1 MRPRFLAALAFLAI
15 AAACAR
21 RGAVDPKA
29 PIILISI
36 DTLRSD
42 HLPAYGYTKVD
53 TPNLDALRKDAI
65 LFQRAYAV
73 CPLTLVSHASVLTG
87 LLPADHGIRDNLGYN
102 LDPKVKT
109 VAELLKSKGY
119 ATGAA
124 VSAAVLNGE
133 CGIKRGFDLWDD
145 DIDLDTTAISIGRSQ
160 RGGDVTRE
168 RAQKWIGEHKAQPF
182 FFFFHIYEPHT
193 PYDPPEPF
201 KSKYSS
207 AYDGEVATADAI
219 VGRFLDYLKEQ
230 GLYDRATIVLMSD
243 HGEGLGEHGE
253 VEHGVFLYREDI
265 QVPLMLKLPRGA
277 QHGQSVAAPVQL
289 LDIFP
294 TIAGAFG
301 FNKKTEGRSL
311 LDIANGKAE
320 GDRSLYAETYYP
332 RLHYGWNDLHSIISG
347 ADHYIHAPKPELYDI
362 VADPAEL
369 RNVLQDK
376 RRIYTALRE
385 RIQPYIHA
393 AAAPGA
399 VDEERKQQLAAL
411 GYIGSTVSTK
421 PDDVL
426 PDPKDNIH
434 FANDIGSAY
443 RAYLADNFEEADKLT
458 SALLRNNARMVDVW
472 ALRARVMQ
480 KLNRLDEAID
490 CAKEAVKLS
499 PGTTSLAAMVATF
512 SLEAKRYDDAEKHA
526 RLTLKDTPFEAHQLL
541 GQIDLARKDYAK
553 ARQEAVLAEQVIAN
567 RPSTMLLQARI
578 SMESGDAEAALK
590 TLDRIVANLAARGSK
605 PLPKVNFYRGDALAR
620 LGRADEAEVAFREE
634 IKLFPTDPQP
644 YKNLILLYTV
654 EGKNREATELIFSL
668 EKAAPTPP
676 SYLAISETLKT
687 IGDRGGARFWAARGL
702 SRFPADRQLQAA
714 YRG

>member
-1 MRPRFLAALAFLAI
+1 MKRRRSNFHARSCMRRRFLYLIALLLG
-15 AAACAR
+15 AACAP

-124 VSAAVLNGE
+124 VSAAVLNGA

-145 DIDLDTTAISIGRSQ
+145 DIDLDTTAISISRSQ

-201 KSKYSS
+201 KSKYGS
-207 AYDGEVATADAI
+207 AYDGEVAAAGAI
-219 VGRFLDYLKEQ
+219 VGRFLDYLKGQ

-277 QHGQSVAAPVQL
+277 QHEQSVAAPVQL

-301 FNKKTEGRSL
+301 FNQKTEGRSL
-311 LDIANGKAE
+311 LDIANGRVE
-320 GDRSLYAETYYP
+320 GDRPLYAETYYP

-347 ADHYIHAPKPELYDI
+347 ADHYIHAPKPELYDV

-369 RNVLQDK
+369 QNVLPDK

-393 AAAPGA
+393 AAAPAA
-399 VDEERKQQLAAL
+399 VDEEQKQQLAAL

-426 PDPKDNIH
+426 PDPKER
-434 FANDIGSAY
+434 S
-443 RAYLADNFEEADKLT
+443 EEHT
-458 SALLRNNARMVDVW
+458 S
-472 ALRARVMQ
+472 
-480 KLNRLDEAID
+480 E
-490 CAKEAVKLS
+490 
-499 PGTTSLAAMVATF
+499 
-512 SLEAKRYDDAEKHA
+512 
-526 RLTLKDTPFEAHQLL
+526 
-541 GQIDLARKDYAK
+541 
-553 ARQEAVLAEQVIAN
+553 
-567 RPSTMLLQARI
+567 
-578 SMESGDAEAALK
+578 
-590 TLDRIVANLAARGSK
+590 
-605 PLPKVNFYRGDALAR
+605 
-620 LGRADEAEVAFREE
+620 
-634 IKLFPTDPQP
+634 
-644 YKNLILLYTV
+644 
-654 EGKNREATELIFSL
+654 
-668 EKAAPTPP
+668 
-676 SYLAISETLKT
+676 
-687 IGDRGGARFWAARGL
+687 
-702 SRFPADRQLQAA
+702 
-714 YRG
+714 